1 MKNNQTQYDRII
13 SALRKAGATG
23 MTTMQ
28 LSAAV
33 RSNCI
38 WKRVAELPIWHRI
51 DGKRHYIELSFRV
64 LRGKRVRVYRLVR
77 V

>member
-1 MKNNQTQYDRII
+1 MNKNQTQYDRII
-13 SALRKAGATG
+13 SALRKAGAAG

-38 WKRVAELPIWHRI
+38 WKRVSELPIWHRI

-64 LRGKRVRVYRLVR
+64 LRGKRVRVYRLMR

>member
-1 MKNNQTQYDRII
+1 MKNNQTQYQRII
-13 SALRKAGATG
+13 EALRKAGASG
-23 MTTMQ
+23 MTTAQ
-28 LSAAV
+28 LATAAK
-33 RSNCI
+33 SNCI
-38 WKRVAELPIWHRI
+38 WKRVSELPIWHRI